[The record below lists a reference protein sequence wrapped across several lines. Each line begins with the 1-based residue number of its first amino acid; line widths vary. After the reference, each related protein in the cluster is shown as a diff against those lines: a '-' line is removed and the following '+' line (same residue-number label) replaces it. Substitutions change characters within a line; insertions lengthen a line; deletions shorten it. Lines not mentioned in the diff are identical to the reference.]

1 MNEFSQQQ
9 SLPNVSASAGAMLAA
24 ARCNANMSVN
34 EVATQLRRG
43 VNQVEALEA
52 DDYQRLPGATFVR
65 GLIRNYAKLV
75 NIDAESVIKSY
86 EAAVPRE
93 ATPKIGL
100 ESSHIRFQG
109 ADHGLGLSQIKKPSA
124 GVVGMI
130 AAGLVAAGALWFFSG
145 DRSMTKVDVAT
156 NSTVTEQS
164 VASTAVPND
173 NASPQIALRQDF
185 SAIQAN
191 VTPTPAPIVAEKS
204 PAEKAAEARA
214 IAEKLAQE
222 KAAADKVAA
231 EKAQE
236 EKRAAEKAAAEE
248 KRAAEKAAAEKIA
261 AEKEADKTAR
271 IAATEKA
278 AAEKAAAEKQAADIA
293 AQKATQKA
301 EEKAAAEKTATEKA
315 NLAQKA
321 AEEAKAKRVTATA
334 LMKFKREVWVEVSD
348 VRGRIIY
355 SELTPGGT
363 TKEISG
369 APPLR
374 FTVGNAENVSIT
386 FNGKPV
392 DMAPHTGRDVAR
404 FTLQ

>member
-1 MNEFSQQQ
+1 MNAMPEQQ
-9 SLPNVSASAGAMLAA
+9 SLTGFSASAGIMLAA
-24 ARCNANMSVN
+24 ARRSANMSVT

-75 NIDAESVIKSY
+75 NIDAEAVIKAY
-86 EAAVPRE
+86 EAAVPAE
-93 ATPKIGL
+93 TAPKIGL
-100 ESSHIRFQG
+100 ESSRIRFQ
-109 ADHGLGLSQIKKPSA
+109 DTNMGLGMPQVNKPTP
-124 GVVGMI
+124 GLI
-130 AAGLVAAGALWFFSG
+130 GLVLVGALAFGALWYFSG
-145 DRSMTKVDVAT
+145 ERHFPWSNVAAVPSPEPLATIGEGAAQT
-156 NSTVTEQS
+156 NPLKLDS
-164 VASTAVPND
+164 VAPQVAATATP
-173 NASPQIALRQDF
+173 APQIA
-185 SAIQAN
+185 
-191 VTPTPAPIVAEKS
+191 EKT

-214 IAEKLAQE
+214 LADKLAID
-222 KAAADKVAA
+222 KAAADKLAQ

-236 EKRAAEKAAAEE
+236 EKRAIDKL
-248 KRAAEKAAAEKIA
+248 AAEKIA

-301 EEKAAAEKTATEKA
+301 EEKATAERAAAEKAKA
-315 NLAQKA
+315 AEKA
-321 AEEAKAKRVTATA
+321 AEEAKAKRVVATA
-334 LMKFKREVWVEVSD
+334 QMKFKRDAWVEVTD
-348 VRGRIIY
+348 VRGKIIY
-355 SELTPGGT
+355 SELNAAGS

-374 FTVGNAENVSIT
+374 FTVGNAEYVNIT
-386 FNGKPV
+386 FNGKSI
-392 DMAPHTGRDVAR
+392 DMAPHIGREVAR

>member
-9 SLPNVSASAGAMLAA
+9 SLPDIGATAGAMLAA
-24 ARCNANMSVN
+24 ARRNANMSVA

-52 DDYQRLPGATFVR
+52 DDYQKLPGATFVR

-75 NIDAESVIKSY
+75 NIDAESVIKAY

-93 ATPKIGL
+93 AVPKIGL

-109 ADHGLGLSQIKKPSA
+109 TGHGLGIPQIKTPTP
-124 GVVGMI
+124 GVLGLA
-130 AAGLVAAGALWFFSG
+130 AAGLIGIGALWFFSG
-145 DRSMTKVDVAT
+145 ERLPKPVDVSA
-156 NSTVTEQS
+156 NAPVTEQRS
-164 VASTAVPND
+164 APTAD
-173 NASPQIALRQDF
+173 SSSQLALKADTPPGQ
-185 SAIQAN
+185 SANPISA
-191 VTPTPAPIVAEKS
+191 TPAVIEKTLAEKTAEAKAVAEK
-204 PAEKAAEARA
+204 
-214 IAEKLAQE
+214 LTQE
-222 KAAADKVAA
+222 KAAADKFAA

-261 AEKEADKTAR
+261 AEKEAEKTAR
-271 IAATEKA
+271 IAVTEKA

-301 EEKAAAEKTATEKA
+301 EEKTAAEKAAAEKA

-321 AEEAKAKRVTATA
+321 AEEAKAKRVTAKA
-334 LMKFKREVWVEVSD
+334 VMKFKRDAWVEVTD

-355 SELTPGGT
+355 SELNPAGS

-374 FTVGNAENVSIT
+374 FTVGNAENVSIN

-392 DMAPHTGRDVAR
+392 DMAQHIGREVAR

>member
-9 SLPNVSASAGAMLAA
+9 SLPDIGSTAGAMLAA
-24 ARCNANMSVN
+24 ARRSANMSVA

-43 VNQVEALEA
+43 VIQVEALEA
-52 DDYQRLPGATFVR
+52 DDYQRLQGATFVR

-75 NIDAESVIKSY
+75 NIDAEPVIKSY

-93 ATPKIGL
+93 AAQKIGL
-100 ESSHIRFQG
+100 ESSHVRFQG
-109 ADHGLGLSQIKKPSA
+109 TGHGLGMPQIKAPTP
-124 GVVGMI
+124 GVIGLVV
-130 AAGLVAAGALWFFSG
+130 AGLVAAGALWFFSG
-145 DRSMTKVDVAT
+145 DRLSKPVDGAANEPVAEQRSAPIADSSSQQLALKADT
-156 NSTVTEQS
+156 TSAQGASPIPTAPPVTEK
-164 VASTAVPND
+164 
-173 NASPQIALRQDF
+173 
-185 SAIQAN
+185 
-191 VTPTPAPIVAEKS
+191 TPAEKTAEAKAVAEK
-204 PAEKAAEARA
+204 
-214 IAEKLAQE
+214 LTQE
-222 KAAADKVAA
+222 KAAADKFAA

-236 EKRAAEKAAAEE
+236 QKRATEKAAAEE

-301 EEKAAAEKTATEKA
+301 EEKATAEKAAAEKA

-321 AEEAKAKRVTATA
+321 AEEAKAKRVTAKA
-334 LMKFKREVWVEVSD
+334 VMKFKREAWVEVTD

-355 SELTPGGT
+355 SELNPAGS

-386 FNGKPV
+386 FNGKAV
-392 DMAPHTGRDVAR
+392 DMAQHIGREVAR

>member
-9 SLPNVSASAGAMLAA
+9 SLPDIGSTAGAMLAA
-24 ARCNANMSVN
+24 ARRNANMSVT

-43 VNQVEALEA
+43 VNQVEALET
-52 DDYQRLPGATFVR
+52 DDYQRLPGPTFVR

-75 NIDAESVIKSY
+75 NIDAEPVIKSY

-93 ATPKIGL
+93 TVPKIGL

-109 ADHGLGLSQIKKPSA
+109 AGHGLGLSQIKTPSL
-124 GVVGMI
+124 GMLGMGL
-130 AAGLVAAGALWFFSG
+130 AGLIAAGALWFFSG
-145 DRSMTKVDVAT
+145 DRLPKPVDITTNAPVSEQRSAAT
-156 NSTVTEQS
+156 AEAPSS
-164 VASTAVPND
+164 
-173 NASPQIALRQDF
+173 IALKQD
-185 SAIQAN
+185 
-191 VTPTPAPIVAEKS
+191 VTTAQSPAPLTTPASVEKT
-204 PAEKAAEARA
+204 PAEKAMEAKA
-214 IAEKLAQE
+214 VADKLAQE

-236 EKRAAEKAAAEE
+236 EKRAAEKAAQEE

-261 AEKEADKTAR
+261 AEKEAEKTAR

-278 AAEKAAAEKQAADIA
+278 AAEKASAEKQAADAA
-293 AQKATQKA
+293 AQKAAQKA
-301 EEKAAAEKTATEKA
+301 EQKATAEKAAAEKA

-334 LMKFKREVWVEVSD
+334 VMKFKREVWVEVSD

-355 SELTPGGT
+355 SELNPAGT
-363 TKEISG
+363 SKEISG

-374 FTVGNAENVSIT
+374 FTVGNADNVSIT

-392 DMAPHTGRDVAR
+392 DMSQHTGREVAR